1 MSKFGTNDKA
11 MSDTASLV
19 AIIIVIIAVIG
30 MIVGSLAF
38 FPTYKVWKQEM
49 DGKADLAEAEWS
61 KKIMVEEALA
71 KKDASVYE
79 AEAEVIHAQGVAD
92 ANKIIGNSLRNIR
105 LSKGFSQEQLAF
117 KANIPV
123 SQIGRIERGELNTTV
138 STAYNLSQ
146 ILEIEFKEL
155 FEF

>member
-1 MSKFGTNDKA
+1 MSKFKTNDKA
-11 MSDTASLV
+11 EMSDLGGLIAL
-19 AIIIVIIAVIG
+19 IIVIIAVIG

-92 ANKIIGNSLRNIR
+92 ANKIIGNSLRNNEAYLRYLWIR
-105 LSKGFSQEQLAF
+105 GLHDGSSEVIYVPTEG
-117 KANIPV
+117 
-123 SQIGRIERGELNTTV
+123 
-138 STAYNLSQ
+138 NLP
-146 ILEIEFKEL
+146 ILEATRKVQSAAAT
-155 FEF
+155 